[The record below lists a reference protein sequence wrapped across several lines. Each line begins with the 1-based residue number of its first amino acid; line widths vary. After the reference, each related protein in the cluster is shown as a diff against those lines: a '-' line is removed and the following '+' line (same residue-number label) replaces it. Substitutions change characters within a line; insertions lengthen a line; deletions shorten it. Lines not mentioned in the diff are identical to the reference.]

1 MKKEYI
7 VLIVLIGAL
16 SAYLLLH
23 KENRGNYTL
32 PEIQQMET
40 GRITSILI
48 ERSDGPV
55 ELNRDGKEWTAGKE
69 KYPVDISLAEA
80 LLDTLKTFRLSVL
93 VSEKEDFK
101 RYELDEESRIKVNVV
116 MDDDKNFEFF
126 IGKIAPTMNHTYVML
141 ANDKNV
147 YQANGSFRNSFDR
160 DIDGFRNKKVL
171 EIKPAA
177 VKHLRVTMGDMSK
190 PVTALESETDGDET
204 VQTWQTA
211 EGKPADKEKVSHFL
225 GAISYLTCDTYA
237 VDKTKNDFKTA
248 TPLISLEI
256 DAPDPIDFNLY
267 TSDGDDIIY
276 GISSTNDYLFTLSD
290 FDAKEIISGVETL
303 LGIEKKED

>member
-7 VLIVLIGAL
+7 VLILLIGAL

-23 KENRGNYTL
+23 KENRDNYTL
-32 PEIQQMET
+32 PEIQKIET
-40 GRITSILI
+40 GRITSFLI

-55 ELNRDGKEWTAGKE
+55 ELNRAGKEWTAGKE

-80 LLDTLKTFRLSVL
+80 LLDNLKTFRLSVL

-101 RYELDEESRIKVNVV
+101 RYELDEESRIKVDVI

-141 ANDKNV
+141 AGDKNV
-147 YQANGSFRNSFDR
+147 YQANGSFRNDFDR
-160 DIDGFRNKKVL
+160 DIDGFRDKKVL

-177 VKHLRVTMGDMSK
+177 VKQLHVTKGDISK
-190 PVTALESETDGDET
+190 TVTSIESETEGDET

-211 EGKPADKEKVSHFL
+211 EGKPADKEKVSDFL
-225 GAISYLTCDTYA
+225 GTISYLTCDTYA

-248 TPLISLEI
+248 TALISLKI

-290 FDAKEIISGVETL
+290 FDAKEIISGAETL
-303 LGIEKKED
+303 LGIEKKEN